1 MAIVVK
7 PAGRVDE
14 WAAELRAQMPSE
26 DLRIWPDIGD
36 PTEAEYLI
44 AWRATIDELA
54 TMPNLQM
61 IFCMGA
67 GTEQWQQPGIELPV
81 VRLADP
87 EMANEMAGY
96 CVAWVLRHQRRF
108 HDLQVSQ
115 QAGEWKVPEITQPY
129 RYRVGVL
136 GYGEIGSRISRAF
149 ADLGYAVNAW
159 TRSGRDEERVTHYA
173 GVAQLA
179 DFLGAS
185 DAVINVLPSTEATTG
200 LLTSERLA
208 QFAAGSIFVNV
219 GRGTVLA
226 DEADLIEALDDGPIA
241 AAVLD
246 VTSPEPPVPDSPLWA
261 HPSVTLTPHISGMT
275 QVRSAA
281 TLIASNVALLRAGEQ
296 PRPMLDR
303 NRGY

>member
-1 MAIVVK
+1 VAIVAK
-7 PAGRVDE
+7 PAGRVEE
-14 WAAELRAQMPSE
+14 WTAELRAQMPHE

-44 AWRATIDELA
+44 AWRATADELA
-54 TMPNLQM
+54 SMPNLKLILCQ
-61 IFCMGA
+61 GA
-67 GTEQWQQPGIELPV
+67 GTEQWQQPGMDLPV

-96 CVAWVLRHQRRF
+96 AVAWILRHQRRF
-108 HDLQVSQ
+108 AELEEAQRQ
-115 QAGEWKVPEITQPY
+115 GEWQVPDIIQPY

-149 ADLGYAVNAW
+149 AELGYAVNAW
-159 TRSGRDEERVTHYA
+159 TRSGRDEAGVTHYA
-173 GVAQLA
+173 GIDQLG

-185 DAVINVLPSTEATTG
+185 EAVVNVLPSTDATIG
-200 LLTSERLA
+200 LLTAERLA
-208 QFAAGSIFVNV
+208 QFAPGSIFVNV

-226 DEADLIEALDDGPIA
+226 SEADLIEALDHGPIA

-246 VTSPEPPVPDSPLWA
+246 VSEPEPPADESPLWT
-261 HPSVTLTPHISGMT
+261 HPAVTLTPHISGMT

-281 TLIASNVALLRAGEQ
+281 TLIAANVALLRAGEQ
-296 PRPMLDR
+296 PGPMLDR
-303 NRGY
+303 ARGY